1 MLCKLKENVG
11 LCLNVTLLKKKKRMN
26 KLPLEFNI
34 MLTCIYE
41 ITANG
46 YIEKKWW
53 MSRLIKIITVL
64 MLTDNAVLSNRY
76 YHFKLNLNTLLLL
89 VYK

>member
-1 MLCKLKENVG
+1 
-11 LCLNVTLLKKKKRMN
+11 MN

-34 MLTCIYE
+34 MLTYIYE
-41 ITANG
+41 IMANG

-53 MSRLIKIITVL
+53 MSRLMKIITVL

-76 YHFKLNLNTLLLL
+76 YHFKLNLNTLLPL

>member
-1 MLCKLKENVG
+1 MLCKLKENVD
-11 LCLNVTLLKKKKRMN
+11 LCLNVTLLKKRMN
-26 KLPLEFNI
+26 NLPLEFNI
-34 MLTCIYE
+34 MLTYIYE

-53 MSRLIKIITVL
+53 MSRLMKIITVL

-76 YHFKLNLNTLLLL
+76 YHFKLNLNTLLPL